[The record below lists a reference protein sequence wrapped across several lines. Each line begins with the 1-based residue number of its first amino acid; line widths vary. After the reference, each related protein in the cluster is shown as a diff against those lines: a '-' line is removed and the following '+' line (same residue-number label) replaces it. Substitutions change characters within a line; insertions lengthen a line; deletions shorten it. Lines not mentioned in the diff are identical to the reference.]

1 MFGGKVRVNGKW
13 IPLEQSIDLIQFLKR
28 HGFSTDKIAVEKNGE
43 IVCKADFEKTILTDE
58 DILEIVQFVGG
69 G

>member
-1 MFGGKVRVNGKW
+1 MRVNGEW
-13 IPLEQSIDLIQFLKR
+13 IQLEQSIDLIQFLKR

-43 IVCKADFEKTILTDE
+43 IVRKADFEKTILTDE